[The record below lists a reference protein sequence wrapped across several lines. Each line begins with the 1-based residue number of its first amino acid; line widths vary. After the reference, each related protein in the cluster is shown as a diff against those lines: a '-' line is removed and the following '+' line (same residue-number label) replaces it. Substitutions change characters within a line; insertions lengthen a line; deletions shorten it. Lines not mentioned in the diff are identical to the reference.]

1 MAAST
6 ALTPLSWAALLPLP
20 AALDALVTGFAF
32 LLLARLTLERSAQA
46 GGLPLLLGHVVV
58 PYLRLRHL
66 CRSPRRSLRRWP
78 RRGCAGARPDVRRA
92 GCRPAARRFSAL
104 LPPHAGS
111 TIESRRP
118 RLICHGDP
126 EINFSRRLP
135 CKAPN
140 HLGVLRVVRDQ
151 LRSRA

>member
-1 MAAST
+1 MAASA

-78 RRGCAGARPDVRRA
+78 RRGCAGARPDVRRT

-104 LPPHAGS
+104 RPPRQDRRS
-111 TIESRRP
+111 SRGGRASSSMAIQ
-118 RLICHGDP
+118 RAI
-126 EINFSRRLP
+126 FTP
-135 CKAPN
+135 C
-140 HLGVLRVVRDQ
+140 
-151 LRSRA
+151 SE